1 MTSYERINNWRW
13 ADMSV
18 KKAILTKLLVFTIVF
33 GLSNVGFPQVHEEET
48 ISFSGIIQDV
58 SKDYRS
64 IVVNKKSFLISKDTK
79 IVDQKGKSLKL
90 QDLKSSLDVALDAIY
105 RRDGYVLKKIVV
117 IQDRAI

>member
-1 MTSYERINNWRW
+1 MNF
-13 ADMSV
+13 M
-18 KKAILTKLLVFTIVF
+18 KAILTKLLVFTIVF
-33 GLSNVGFPQVHEEET
+33 GLCNVGFPQVQEEET

-90 QDLKSSLDVALDAIY
+90 QDLKSKLDVALDAIY